1 MAKNFFK
8 RYIWLV
14 DLINRRKYVSFK
26 EINEAWMR
34 SPLNETGDP
43 LSERTFFNHKDAIA
57 GMFGIEILNDRSLGF
72 YIGRSDVGSD
82 ETSDWMLHTLC
93 LNNVLH
99 ENADMKDRILME
111 KVPSSERFLTDIISA
126 MRDFRVISLCYQSFR
141 HPEPF
146 CFNVRPYCVKYFK
159 QRWYLL
165 GDSDL
170 GLRIYS
176 LDRFVDMEELEE
188 HFEIPKGFDAEEYF
202 GNYFGVII
210 GEEPE
215 DVKIRVGPDDT
226 DDAPVFPFV
235 WEKIEPLIEGLP
247 LVAHNSRFDEGC
259 LKSVFKVYQMDY
271 PDYEFF
277 DTLAA
282 SRRHFG
288 CALPNH
294 QLQTVAA
301 ACGYDLTNHHHAL
314 ADAEACA
321 AIAMKI
327 L

>member
-1 MAKNFFK
+1 MQLNKPLSLGTSKYSWIMAKNFFK

-26 EINEAWMR
+26 EISEAWMR

-215 DVKIRVGPDDT
+215 DVKIRVVPDQVKYFRTLPLHGSQRETVQEDGSSVFSYRI
-226 DDAPVFPFV
+226 APTFDFV
-235 WEKIEPLIEGLP
+235 QEILSHGADVEVLEPAELRESIADIIAGMASRYGLP
-247 LVAHNSRFDEGC
+247 VSR
-259 LKSVFKVYQMDY
+259 
-271 PDYEFF
+271 
-277 DTLAA
+277 
-282 SRRHFG
+282 
-288 CALPNH
+288 
-294 QLQTVAA
+294 
-301 ACGYDLTNHHHAL
+301 
-314 ADAEACA
+314 
-321 AIAMKI
+321 
-327 L
+327 

>member
-26 EINEAWMR
+26 EISEAWMR

-126 MRDFRVISLCYQSFR
+126 MRDFRVISLCYQGFR

-215 DVKIRVGPDDT
+215 DVKIRVVPDQVKYFRTLPLHGSQRETVQEDGSSVFSYHI
-226 DDAPVFPFV
+226 APTFDFV
-235 WEKIEPLIEGLP
+235 QEILSHGADVEVLEPAELRESIADIVAGMASRYGLP
-247 LVAHNSRFDEGC
+247 VSR
-259 LKSVFKVYQMDY
+259 
-271 PDYEFF
+271 
-277 DTLAA
+277 
-282 SRRHFG
+282 
-288 CALPNH
+288 
-294 QLQTVAA
+294 
-301 ACGYDLTNHHHAL
+301 
-314 ADAEACA
+314 
-321 AIAMKI
+321 
-327 L
+327 

>member
-26 EINEAWMR
+26 EISEAWMR

-126 MRDFRVISLCYQSFR
+126 MRDFRVIRLCYQSFR

-188 HFEIPKGFDAEEYF
+188 HFEIPKDFDAEEYF

-215 DVKIRVGPDDT
+215 DVKIRVVPDQVKYFRTLPLHGSQRETVQEDGSSVFSYHI
-226 DDAPVFPFV
+226 APTFDFV
-235 WEKIEPLIEGLP
+235 QEILSHGADVEVLEPAELRESVADIIAGMASRYGLP
-247 LVAHNSRFDEGC
+247 VSR
-259 LKSVFKVYQMDY
+259 
-271 PDYEFF
+271 
-277 DTLAA
+277 
-282 SRRHFG
+282 
-288 CALPNH
+288 
-294 QLQTVAA
+294 
-301 ACGYDLTNHHHAL
+301 
-314 ADAEACA
+314 
-321 AIAMKI
+321 
-327 L
+327 

>member
-126 MRDFRVISLCYQSFR
+126 MRDFRVIRLCYQSFR

-188 HFEIPKGFDAEEYF
+188 RFEIPKGFDAEEYF

-215 DVKIRVGPDDT
+215 DVKIRVVPDQVKYFRTLPLHGSQRETVQEDGSSVFSYHI
-226 DDAPVFPFV
+226 APTFDFV
-235 WEKIEPLIEGLP
+235 QEILSHGADVEVLEPAELRESIADIIAGMASRYGLP
-247 LVAHNSRFDEGC
+247 VSR
-259 LKSVFKVYQMDY
+259 
-271 PDYEFF
+271 
-277 DTLAA
+277 
-282 SRRHFG
+282 
-288 CALPNH
+288 
-294 QLQTVAA
+294 
-301 ACGYDLTNHHHAL
+301 
-314 ADAEACA
+314 
-321 AIAMKI
+321 
-327 L
+327 

>member
-26 EINEAWMR
+26 EISEAWMR
-34 SPLNETGDP
+34 SPLNETGGP

-215 DVKIRVGPDDT
+215 DVKIRVVPDQVKYFRTLPMHGSQRETVQEDGSSVFSYHI
-226 DDAPVFPFV
+226 APTLDFV
-235 WEKIEPLIEGLP
+235 QEILSHGADVEVLEPAELRESVADIIAGMASHYGLP
-247 LVAHNSRFDEGC
+247 VSR
-259 LKSVFKVYQMDY
+259 
-271 PDYEFF
+271 
-277 DTLAA
+277 
-282 SRRHFG
+282 
-288 CALPNH
+288 
-294 QLQTVAA
+294 
-301 ACGYDLTNHHHAL
+301 
-314 ADAEACA
+314 
-321 AIAMKI
+321 
-327 L
+327 

>member
-14 DLINRRKYVSFK
+14 NLINRRKYVSFK
-26 EINEAWMR
+26 EISEAWMR

-141 HPEPF
+141 HPEPYS
-146 CFNVRPYCVKYFK
+146 FNVRPYCVKYFK

-215 DVKIRVGPDDT
+215 DVKIRVVPDQVKYFRTLPLHGSQRETVQEDGSSVFSYHI
-226 DDAPVFPFV
+226 APTFDFV
-235 WEKIEPLIEGLP
+235 QEILSHGADVEVLEPAELRESIADNVAGMASRYGLP
-247 LVAHNSRFDEGC
+247 VSR
-259 LKSVFKVYQMDY
+259 
-271 PDYEFF
+271 
-277 DTLAA
+277 
-282 SRRHFG
+282 
-288 CALPNH
+288 
-294 QLQTVAA
+294 
-301 ACGYDLTNHHHAL
+301 
-314 ADAEACA
+314 
-321 AIAMKI
+321 
-327 L
+327 

>member
-26 EINEAWMR
+26 EISEAWMR

-111 KVPSSERFLTDIISA
+111 KIPSSERFLTDIISA
-126 MRDFRVISLCYQSFR
+126 MRDFRVIRLCYQSFR

-215 DVKIRVGPDDT
+215 DVKIRVVPDQVKYFRTLPLHGSQRETVQEDGSSVFSYHI
-226 DDAPVFPFV
+226 APTFDFV
-235 WEKIEPLIEGLP
+235 QEILSHGADVEVLEPAELRESVADIIAGMASRYGLP
-247 LVAHNSRFDEGC
+247 VSR
-259 LKSVFKVYQMDY
+259 
-271 PDYEFF
+271 
-277 DTLAA
+277 
-282 SRRHFG
+282 
-288 CALPNH
+288 
-294 QLQTVAA
+294 
-301 ACGYDLTNHHHAL
+301 
-314 ADAEACA
+314 
-321 AIAMKI
+321 
-327 L
+327 

>member
-14 DLINRRKYVSFK
+14 DLINRRKHVSFK

-57 GMFGIEILNDRSLGF
+57 EMFGIEILNDRSLGF

-126 MRDFRVISLCYQSFR
+126 MRDFRVIRLCYQSFR

-215 DVKIRVGPDDT
+215 DVKIRVVPDQVKYFRTLPLHGSQRETVQEDGSSVFSYHI
-226 DDAPVFPFV
+226 APTFDFV
-235 WEKIEPLIEGLP
+235 QEILSHGADVEVLEPAELRESIADIIAGMASRYGLP
-247 LVAHNSRFDEGC
+247 VSR
-259 LKSVFKVYQMDY
+259 
-271 PDYEFF
+271 
-277 DTLAA
+277 
-282 SRRHFG
+282 
-288 CALPNH
+288 
-294 QLQTVAA
+294 
-301 ACGYDLTNHHHAL
+301 
-314 ADAEACA
+314 
-321 AIAMKI
+321 
-327 L
+327 

>member
-215 DVKIRVGPDDT
+215 DVKIRVVPDQVKYFRTLPLHGSQRETVQEDGSSVFSYHI
-226 DDAPVFPFV
+226 APTFDFV
-235 WEKIEPLIEGLP
+235 QEILSHGADVEVLEPAELRESVVDIIAGMASRYGLP
-247 LVAHNSRFDEGC
+247 VSR
-259 LKSVFKVYQMDY
+259 
-271 PDYEFF
+271 
-277 DTLAA
+277 
-282 SRRHFG
+282 
-288 CALPNH
+288 
-294 QLQTVAA
+294 
-301 ACGYDLTNHHHAL
+301 
-314 ADAEACA
+314 
-321 AIAMKI
+321 
-327 L
+327 

>member
-26 EINEAWMR
+26 EISEAWMR

-57 GMFGIEILNDRSLGF
+57 EMFGIEILNDRSLGF

-141 HPEPF
+141 HPEPS

-215 DVKIRVGPDDT
+215 DVKIRVVPDQVKYFRTLPMHGSQRETVQEDGSSVFSYHI
-226 DDAPVFPFV
+226 APTLDFV
-235 WEKIEPLIEGLP
+235 QEILSHGADVEVLEPAELRESVADIIAGMASRYGLP
-247 LVAHNSRFDEGC
+247 VSR
-259 LKSVFKVYQMDY
+259 
-271 PDYEFF
+271 
-277 DTLAA
+277 
-282 SRRHFG
+282 
-288 CALPNH
+288 
-294 QLQTVAA
+294 
-301 ACGYDLTNHHHAL
+301 
-314 ADAEACA
+314 
-321 AIAMKI
+321 
-327 L
+327 

>member
-26 EINEAWMR
+26 EISEAWRR
-34 SPLNETGDP
+34 SPLNETGEP

-126 MRDFRVISLCYQSFR
+126 MRDFRVIRLCYQSFR

-215 DVKIRVGPDDT
+215 DVKIRVVPDQVKYFRTLPLHGSQRETVQEDGSSVFSYHI
-226 DDAPVFPFV
+226 APTFDFV
-235 WEKIEPLIEGLP
+235 QEILSHGADVEVLEPAELRESIADIIAGMASRYGLP
-247 LVAHNSRFDEGC
+247 VSR
-259 LKSVFKVYQMDY
+259 
-271 PDYEFF
+271 
-277 DTLAA
+277 
-282 SRRHFG
+282 
-288 CALPNH
+288 
-294 QLQTVAA
+294 
-301 ACGYDLTNHHHAL
+301 
-314 ADAEACA
+314 
-321 AIAMKI
+321 
-327 L
+327 

>member
-26 EINEAWMR
+26 EISEAWRR
-34 SPLNETGDP
+34 SPLNETGEP

-126 MRDFRVISLCYQSFR
+126 MRGSRVISLCYQSFR
-141 HPEPF
+141 HPEPYS
-146 CFNVRPYCVKYFK
+146 FNVRPYCVKYFK

-188 HFEIPKGFDAEEYF
+188 HFEIPKDFDAEEYF

-215 DVKIRVGPDDT
+215 DVKIRVVPDQVKYFRTLPLHGSQRETVQEDGSSVFSYHI
-226 DDAPVFPFV
+226 APTFDFV
-235 WEKIEPLIEGLP
+235 QEILSHGADVEVLEPIELRESIADIIAGMASRYGLP
-247 LVAHNSRFDEGC
+247 VSR
-259 LKSVFKVYQMDY
+259 
-271 PDYEFF
+271 
-277 DTLAA
+277 
-282 SRRHFG
+282 
-288 CALPNH
+288 
-294 QLQTVAA
+294 
-301 ACGYDLTNHHHAL
+301 
-314 ADAEACA
+314 
-321 AIAMKI
+321 
-327 L
+327 

>member
-26 EINEAWMR
+26 EISEAWMR

-99 ENADMKDRILME
+99 ENADMKDRIFME

-126 MRDFRVISLCYQSFR
+126 MRDFRVIRLCYQSFR

-188 HFEIPKGFDAEEYF
+188 RFEIPKGFDAEEYF

-215 DVKIRVGPDDT
+215 DVKIRVVPDQVKYFRTLPMHGSQRETAQEDGSSVFSYLI
-226 DDAPVFPFV
+226 APTFDFV
-235 WEKIEPLIEGLP
+235 QEILSHGADVEVLEPAELRESIADIIAGMASRYGLP
-247 LVAHNSRFDEGC
+247 VSR
-259 LKSVFKVYQMDY
+259 
-271 PDYEFF
+271 
-277 DTLAA
+277 
-282 SRRHFG
+282 
-288 CALPNH
+288 
-294 QLQTVAA
+294 
-301 ACGYDLTNHHHAL
+301 
-314 ADAEACA
+314 
-321 AIAMKI
+321 
-327 L
+327 

>member
-57 GMFGIEILNDRSLGF
+57 EMFGIEILNDRSLGF

-215 DVKIRVGPDDT
+215 DVKIRVVPDQVKYFRTLPLHGSQRETVQEDGSSVFSYHI
-226 DDAPVFPFV
+226 APTFDFV
-235 WEKIEPLIEGLP
+235 QEILSHGADVEVLEPAELRESIADIVAGMASRYGLP
-247 LVAHNSRFDEGC
+247 VSR
-259 LKSVFKVYQMDY
+259 
-271 PDYEFF
+271 
-277 DTLAA
+277 
-282 SRRHFG
+282 
-288 CALPNH
+288 
-294 QLQTVAA
+294 
-301 ACGYDLTNHHHAL
+301 
-314 ADAEACA
+314 
-321 AIAMKI
+321 
-327 L
+327 

>member
-215 DVKIRVGPDDT
+215 DVKIRVVPDQVKYFRTLPLHGSQRETVQEDGSSVFSYHI
-226 DDAPVFPFV
+226 APTFDFV
-235 WEKIEPLIEGLP
+235 QEILSHGADVEVLEPIELRESIADNVAGMASRYGLP
-247 LVAHNSRFDEGC
+247 VSR
-259 LKSVFKVYQMDY
+259 
-271 PDYEFF
+271 
-277 DTLAA
+277 
-282 SRRHFG
+282 
-288 CALPNH
+288 
-294 QLQTVAA
+294 
-301 ACGYDLTNHHHAL
+301 
-314 ADAEACA
+314 
-321 AIAMKI
+321 
-327 L
+327 

>member
-26 EINEAWMR
+26 EISEAWMR

-126 MRDFRVISLCYQSFR
+126 MRDFRVIRLCYQSFR

-215 DVKIRVGPDDT
+215 DVKIRVVPDQVKYFRTLPMHGSQRETVQEDGSSVLSYHI
-226 DDAPVFPFV
+226 APTFDFV
-235 WEKIEPLIEGLP
+235 QEILSHGADVEVLEPAELRESIADIIAGMASRYGLP
-247 LVAHNSRFDEGC
+247 VSR
-259 LKSVFKVYQMDY
+259 
-271 PDYEFF
+271 
-277 DTLAA
+277 
-282 SRRHFG
+282 
-288 CALPNH
+288 
-294 QLQTVAA
+294 
-301 ACGYDLTNHHHAL
+301 
-314 ADAEACA
+314 
-321 AIAMKI
+321 
-327 L
+327 

>member
-43 LSERTFFNHKDAIA
+43 LSERTFFNHKDAIS

-215 DVKIRVGPDDT
+215 DVKIRVVPDQVKYFRTLPMHGSQRETVQEDGSSVFSYHI
-226 DDAPVFPFV
+226 APTFDFV
-235 WEKIEPLIEGLP
+235 QEILSHGADVEVLEPAELRESVAGIIAGMASRYGLP
-247 LVAHNSRFDEGC
+247 VSR
-259 LKSVFKVYQMDY
+259 
-271 PDYEFF
+271 
-277 DTLAA
+277 
-282 SRRHFG
+282 
-288 CALPNH
+288 
-294 QLQTVAA
+294 
-301 ACGYDLTNHHHAL
+301 
-314 ADAEACA
+314 
-321 AIAMKI
+321 
-327 L
+327 

>member
-26 EINEAWMR
+26 EISEAWMR

-126 MRDFRVISLCYQSFR
+126 MRDFRVTRLCYQSFR

-215 DVKIRVGPDDT
+215 DVKIRVVPDQVKYFRTLPMHGSQRETVQEDGSSVFSYHI
-226 DDAPVFPFV
+226 APTFDFV
-235 WEKIEPLIEGLP
+235 QEILSHGADVEVLDPAELRDSVADIIAGMASRYGLP
-247 LVAHNSRFDEGC
+247 VSR
-259 LKSVFKVYQMDY
+259 
-271 PDYEFF
+271 
-277 DTLAA
+277 
-282 SRRHFG
+282 
-288 CALPNH
+288 
-294 QLQTVAA
+294 
-301 ACGYDLTNHHHAL
+301 
-314 ADAEACA
+314 
-321 AIAMKI
+321 
-327 L
+327 

>member
-215 DVKIRVGPDDT
+215 DVKIRVVPDQVKYFRTLPLHGSQRETVQEDGSSVFSYHI
-226 DDAPVFPFV
+226 APTLDFV
-235 WEKIEPLIEGLP
+235 QEILSHGADVEVLEPAELCESIADIIAGMASRYGLP
-247 LVAHNSRFDEGC
+247 VSR
-259 LKSVFKVYQMDY
+259 
-271 PDYEFF
+271 
-277 DTLAA
+277 
-282 SRRHFG
+282 
-288 CALPNH
+288 
-294 QLQTVAA
+294 
-301 ACGYDLTNHHHAL
+301 
-314 ADAEACA
+314 
-321 AIAMKI
+321 
-327 L
+327 

>member
-126 MRDFRVISLCYQSFR
+126 MRDFRVIRLCYQSFR

-188 HFEIPKGFDAEEYF
+188 RFEIPKGFDAEEYF

-215 DVKIRVGPDDT
+215 DVKIRVVPDQVKYFRTLPMHGSQRETVQEDGSSVFSYHI
-226 DDAPVFPFV
+226 APTFDFV
-235 WEKIEPLIEGLP
+235 QEILSHGADVEVLEPAELRESVADIIAGMASRYGLP
-247 LVAHNSRFDEGC
+247 VSR
-259 LKSVFKVYQMDY
+259 
-271 PDYEFF
+271 
-277 DTLAA
+277 
-282 SRRHFG
+282 
-288 CALPNH
+288 
-294 QLQTVAA
+294 
-301 ACGYDLTNHHHAL
+301 
-314 ADAEACA
+314 
-321 AIAMKI
+321 
-327 L
+327 

>member
-26 EINEAWMR
+26 EISEAWMR

-141 HPEPF
+141 HPEPYS
-146 CFNVRPYCVKYFK
+146 FNVRPYCVKYFK

-215 DVKIRVGPDDT
+215 DVKIRVVPDQVKYFRTLPLHGSQRETVQEDGSSVLSYHI
-226 DDAPVFPFV
+226 APTFDFV
-235 WEKIEPLIEGLP
+235 QEILSHGADVEVLEPAELRESVADIIAGMASRYGLP
-247 LVAHNSRFDEGC
+247 VSR
-259 LKSVFKVYQMDY
+259 
-271 PDYEFF
+271 
-277 DTLAA
+277 
-282 SRRHFG
+282 
-288 CALPNH
+288 
-294 QLQTVAA
+294 
-301 ACGYDLTNHHHAL
+301 
-314 ADAEACA
+314 
-321 AIAMKI
+321 
-327 L
+327 

>member
-126 MRDFRVISLCYQSFR
+126 MRDFRVIRLCYQSFR

-215 DVKIRVGPDDT
+215 DVKIRVVPDQVKYFRTLPLHGSQRETVQEDGSSVFSYHI
-226 DDAPVFPFV
+226 APTFDFV
-235 WEKIEPLIEGLP
+235 QEILSHGADVEVLEPIELRESIADNVAGMASRYGLP
-247 LVAHNSRFDEGC
+247 VSR
-259 LKSVFKVYQMDY
+259 
-271 PDYEFF
+271 
-277 DTLAA
+277 
-282 SRRHFG
+282 
-288 CALPNH
+288 
-294 QLQTVAA
+294 
-301 ACGYDLTNHHHAL
+301 
-314 ADAEACA
+314 
-321 AIAMKI
+321 
-327 L
+327 

>member
-26 EINEAWMR
+26 EISEAWMR

-141 HPEPF
+141 HPEPYS
-146 CFNVRPYCVKYFK
+146 FNVRPYCVKYFK

-215 DVKIRVGPDDT
+215 DVKIRVVPDQVKYFRTLPLHGSQRETVQEDGSSVFSYHI
-226 DDAPVFPFV
+226 APTFDFV
-235 WEKIEPLIEGLP
+235 QEILSHGADVEVLEPAELRESIADIIAGMASRYGLP
-247 LVAHNSRFDEGC
+247 VSR
-259 LKSVFKVYQMDY
+259 
-271 PDYEFF
+271 
-277 DTLAA
+277 
-282 SRRHFG
+282 
-288 CALPNH
+288 
-294 QLQTVAA
+294 
-301 ACGYDLTNHHHAL
+301 
-314 ADAEACA
+314 
-321 AIAMKI
+321 
-327 L
+327 

>member
-126 MRDFRVISLCYQSFR
+126 MRDFRVIRLCYQSFR

-215 DVKIRVGPDDT
+215 DVKIRVVPDQVKYFRTLPMHGSQRETVQEDGSSVFSYHIAPTLDFVQEILSHGT
-226 DDAPVFPFV
+226 DVEV
-235 WEKIEPLIEGLP
+235 LEPAELRESVADIIVGMASRYGLP
-247 LVAHNSRFDEGC
+247 VSR
-259 LKSVFKVYQMDY
+259 
-271 PDYEFF
+271 
-277 DTLAA
+277 
-282 SRRHFG
+282 
-288 CALPNH
+288 
-294 QLQTVAA
+294 
-301 ACGYDLTNHHHAL
+301 
-314 ADAEACA
+314 
-321 AIAMKI
+321 
-327 L
+327 

>member
-26 EINEAWMR
+26 EISEAWMR

-126 MRDFRVISLCYQSFR
+126 MRDFRVIRLCYQSFR

-215 DVKIRVGPDDT
+215 DVKIRVVPDQVKYFRTLPMHGSQRETVQEDGSSVFSYHI
-226 DDAPVFPFV
+226 APTFDFV
-235 WEKIEPLIEGLP
+235 QEILSHGADVEVLEPAELRESIADIIAGMASRYGLP
-247 LVAHNSRFDEGC
+247 VSR
-259 LKSVFKVYQMDY
+259 
-271 PDYEFF
+271 
-277 DTLAA
+277 
-282 SRRHFG
+282 
-288 CALPNH
+288 
-294 QLQTVAA
+294 
-301 ACGYDLTNHHHAL
+301 
-314 ADAEACA
+314 
-321 AIAMKI
+321 
-327 L
+327 

>member
-111 KVPSSERFLTDIISA
+111 EVPSSERFLTDIISA

-215 DVKIRVGPDDT
+215 DVKIRVVPDQVKYFRTLPLHGSQRETVQEDGSSVFSYHI
-226 DDAPVFPFV
+226 APTFDFV
-235 WEKIEPLIEGLP
+235 QEILSHGADVEVLEPAELRESVADIIAGMASRYGLP
-247 LVAHNSRFDEGC
+247 VSR
-259 LKSVFKVYQMDY
+259 
-271 PDYEFF
+271 
-277 DTLAA
+277 
-282 SRRHFG
+282 
-288 CALPNH
+288 
-294 QLQTVAA
+294 
-301 ACGYDLTNHHHAL
+301 
-314 ADAEACA
+314 
-321 AIAMKI
+321 
-327 L
+327 

>member
-26 EINEAWMR
+26 EISEAWMR

-126 MRDFRVISLCYQSFR
+126 MRDFRVIRLCYKSFR

-215 DVKIRVGPDDT
+215 DVKIRVVPDQVKYFRTLPMHGSQRETVQEDGSSVFSYHIAPTLDFVQEILSHGT
-226 DDAPVFPFV
+226 DVEV
-235 WEKIEPLIEGLP
+235 LEPAELRESIADIIAGMASRYGLP
-247 LVAHNSRFDEGC
+247 VSR
-259 LKSVFKVYQMDY
+259 
-271 PDYEFF
+271 
-277 DTLAA
+277 
-282 SRRHFG
+282 
-288 CALPNH
+288 
-294 QLQTVAA
+294 
-301 ACGYDLTNHHHAL
+301 
-314 ADAEACA
+314 
-321 AIAMKI
+321 
-327 L
+327 

>member
-93 LNNVLH
+93 LNNMLH

-126 MRDFRVISLCYQSFR
+126 MRDFRVIRLCYQSFR

-215 DVKIRVGPDDT
+215 DVKIRVVPDQVKYFRTLPMHGSQRETVQEDGSSVFSYHI
-226 DDAPVFPFV
+226 APTFDFV
-235 WEKIEPLIEGLP
+235 QEILSHGADVEVLEPAELRESVADIIAGMASRYGLP
-247 LVAHNSRFDEGC
+247 VSR
-259 LKSVFKVYQMDY
+259 
-271 PDYEFF
+271 
-277 DTLAA
+277 
-282 SRRHFG
+282 
-288 CALPNH
+288 
-294 QLQTVAA
+294 
-301 ACGYDLTNHHHAL
+301 
-314 ADAEACA
+314 
-321 AIAMKI
+321 
-327 L
+327 

>member
-26 EINEAWMR
+26 EISEAWMR

-111 KVPSSERFLTDIISA
+111 KIPSSERFLTDIISA

-215 DVKIRVGPDDT
+215 DVKIRVVPDQVKYFRTLPMHGSQRETVQEDGSSVFSYHI
-226 DDAPVFPFV
+226 APTFDFV
-235 WEKIEPLIEGLP
+235 QEILSHGADVEVLEPAELRESIADIIAGMASRYGLP
-247 LVAHNSRFDEGC
+247 VSR
-259 LKSVFKVYQMDY
+259 
-271 PDYEFF
+271 
-277 DTLAA
+277 
-282 SRRHFG
+282 
-288 CALPNH
+288 
-294 QLQTVAA
+294 
-301 ACGYDLTNHHHAL
+301 
-314 ADAEACA
+314 
-321 AIAMKI
+321 
-327 L
+327 

>member
-57 GMFGIEILNDRSLGF
+57 EMFGIEILNDRSLGF

-126 MRDFRVISLCYQSFR
+126 MRDFRVIRLCYQSFR

-215 DVKIRVGPDDT
+215 DVKIRVVPDQVKYFRTLPMHGSQRETVQEDGSSVFSYHI
-226 DDAPVFPFV
+226 APTLDFV
-235 WEKIEPLIEGLP
+235 QEILSHGADVEVLEPAELRESIADIIAGMASRYGLP
-247 LVAHNSRFDEGC
+247 VSR
-259 LKSVFKVYQMDY
+259 
-271 PDYEFF
+271 
-277 DTLAA
+277 
-282 SRRHFG
+282 
-288 CALPNH
+288 
-294 QLQTVAA
+294 
-301 ACGYDLTNHHHAL
+301 
-314 ADAEACA
+314 
-321 AIAMKI
+321 
-327 L
+327 

>member
-26 EINEAWMR
+26 EISEAWMR

-43 LSERTFFNHKDAIA
+43 LSKRTFFNHKDAIA

-126 MRDFRVISLCYQSFR
+126 MRDFRVIRLCYQSFR

-215 DVKIRVGPDDT
+215 DVKIRVVPDQVKYFRTLPLHGSQRETVQEDGSSVLSYHI
-226 DDAPVFPFV
+226 APTFDFV
-235 WEKIEPLIEGLP
+235 QEILSHGADVEVLEPAELRESIADIIAGMASRYGLP
-247 LVAHNSRFDEGC
+247 VSR
-259 LKSVFKVYQMDY
+259 
-271 PDYEFF
+271 
-277 DTLAA
+277 
-282 SRRHFG
+282 
-288 CALPNH
+288 
-294 QLQTVAA
+294 
-301 ACGYDLTNHHHAL
+301 
-314 ADAEACA
+314 
-321 AIAMKI
+321 
-327 L
+327 

>member
-26 EINEAWMR
+26 EISEAWMR

-126 MRDFRVISLCYQSFR
+126 MREFRVISLCYQNFR

-165 GDSDL
+165 GNSDL

-215 DVKIRVGPDDT
+215 DVKIRVVPDQVKYFRTLPMHGSQRETVQEDGSSVFSYHI
-226 DDAPVFPFV
+226 APTFDFV
-235 WEKIEPLIEGLP
+235 QEILSHGADVEVLEPAELRESVADIIAGMASRYGLP
-247 LVAHNSRFDEGC
+247 VSR
-259 LKSVFKVYQMDY
+259 
-271 PDYEFF
+271 
-277 DTLAA
+277 
-282 SRRHFG
+282 
-288 CALPNH
+288 
-294 QLQTVAA
+294 
-301 ACGYDLTNHHHAL
+301 
-314 ADAEACA
+314 
-321 AIAMKI
+321 
-327 L
+327 

>member
-126 MRDFRVISLCYQSFR
+126 MRDFRVIRLCYQSFR

-215 DVKIRVGPDDT
+215 DVKIRVVPDQVKYFRTLPMHGSQRETVQEDGSSVFSYHI
-226 DDAPVFPFV
+226 APTFDFV
-235 WEKIEPLIEGLP
+235 QEILSHGADVEVLEPAELRKSIADNVAGMASRYGLP
-247 LVAHNSRFDEGC
+247 VSR
-259 LKSVFKVYQMDY
+259 
-271 PDYEFF
+271 
-277 DTLAA
+277 
-282 SRRHFG
+282 
-288 CALPNH
+288 
-294 QLQTVAA
+294 
-301 ACGYDLTNHHHAL
+301 
-314 ADAEACA
+314 
-321 AIAMKI
+321 
-327 L
+327 